1 MNIGNFSIVRRA
13 TVKVKR
19 QRPTLSSSNKKL
31 NNLLN
36 DNLDAR
42 NGLKPNTEAFN
53 FEQTILN
60 LLTEGTEHVFETL
73 WYEYFGTNKA
83 TSDKG
88 AKKQFKKLR
97 ALLPVVIMGINIDY
111 REGMTPLGIK
121 RLGVK
126 SVGIG
131 LLTPVEFTVWLAKR
145 EKEIERSNESI
156 SLLSKAISQGSNEE
170 LKTIAGH
177 SVNFSA

>member
-42 NGLKPNTEAFN
+42 NGLKPNTEAFK
-53 FEQTILN
+53 FEQTVLN
-60 LLTEGTEHVFETL
+60 LLKEGTEHVFGTL
-73 WYEYFGTNKA
+73 WYECFGTNRA

-111 REGMTPLGIK
+111 RAREGMTPLGIK

-131 LLTPVEFTVWLAKR
+131 LLTPEEFTVWLAKR

-170 LKTIAGH
+170 LKTIA
-177 SVNFSA
+177 ATA